1 MLLYSNIDLFNV
13 TDIDNAGA
21 ISEVVYNC
29 AEVAENRKEVDGRF
43 LPGTGS
49 WRSWG
54 EVDFLSSQLVLSE
67 NFLLIF

>member
-49 WRSWG
+49 
-54 EVDFLSSQLVLSE
+54 
-67 NFLLIF
+67 